1 MAGSFQREAYAE
13 KLSNERKCF
22 MPMRWLSTIE
32 GVPGEAS
39 GFSSFEG
46 KPAKSVAL
54 KPFRQLAKG
63 LSYRGR
69 RPQSRRK
76 IVCRESLCGAQYS
89 YGGFDSL
96 KVACGCGPNAE

>member
-1 MAGSFQREAYAE
+1 MAGSFQREAYPE

-54 KPFRQLAKG
+54 EPFANWRKAQLSGAVVDRLGAK
-63 LSYRGR
+63 LFAANRFVA
-69 RPQSRRK
+69 PN
-76 IVCRESLCGAQYS
+76 S

-96 KVACGCGPNAE
+96 KAACGCGPNAE